1 MKRALFV
8 CCLCLLVVATGCCC
22 KKKHLSKEIAVTG
35 VTVSPATLSLTE
47 GETKQLI
54 ATVAPENASEKEVTW
69 ESSSITIA
77 TVDENGIVTAVK
89 AGNATITVTTVEG
102 GKTATCEVSVDAA
115 IPAFVAV
122 DLGLSVKWAN
132 KNIGADFPEEYGNY
146 YAWGETEPKDTYTW
160 DKYKFWGGG
169 QYITKYSTSSYVT
182 INPDY
187 LTILEEGDDVAHK
200 VLGGNWRMPTAGEWE
215 ELRSAMKWQTGQKGV
230 TGKAS
235 NGNEIFLPFA
245 GMYSS
250 NNGASLYLEG
260 KEGYFWTSSLCADS
274 PSGAYFAMY
283 PGGLAVYNQNRCY
296 GLSVRAVYGERP
308 ATPVAYIN
316 IDPVNKEVEIGEQF
330 TITATILPA
339 SATDKTI
346 IWSSSNEAAA
356 TVVDGVVTAV
366 GAGEAIITAKAGG
379 KESGCTV
386 TIKNSAPTINA
397 TAEDLGKVIG
407 ANGTIYA
414 NSQAAASAGT
424 AAAAIIVYVGSE
436 TAEDGF
442 AHGLAMSMRDC
453 SNTSGYKWKTS
464 SGSYDN
470 PQRNDYLH
478 TLLGYKESGK
488 SLTTSDRDNDTW
500 PAFKAALNNSISVA
514 EGITATAPGG
524 TSGWFLPSMFQWQ
537 QAIHAMTG
545 KTTEI
550 SLYTANSDYVNDKF
564 NAKIVDTEG
573 HLGKLC
579 YASSSEFDSTYNWH
593 FDFNEGI
600 ARRNAKWC
608 DYTVRAFLAF

>member
-69 ESSSITIA
+69 KSSSITIA

-160 DKYKFWGGG
+160 DKYKFWEDG

-283 PGGLAVYNQNRCY
+283 HGGLAVNNQIR
-296 GLSVRAVYGERP
+296 
-308 ATPVAYIN
+308 
-316 IDPVNKEVEIGEQF
+316 
-330 TITATILPA
+330 
-339 SATDKTI
+339 
-346 IWSSSNEAAA
+346 
-356 TVVDGVVTAV
+356 
-366 GAGEAIITAKAGG
+366 
-379 KESGCTV
+379 
-386 TIKNSAPTINA
+386 
-397 TAEDLGKVIG
+397 
-407 ANGTIYA
+407 
-414 NSQAAASAGT
+414 
-424 AAAAIIVYVGSE
+424 
-436 TAEDGF
+436 
-442 AHGLAMSMRDC
+442 
-453 SNTSGYKWKTS
+453 
-464 SGSYDN
+464 SY
-470 PQRNDYLH
+470 
-478 TLLGYKESGK
+478 
-488 SLTTSDRDNDTW
+488 
-500 PAFKAALNNSISVA
+500 
-514 EGITATAPGG
+514 
-524 TSGWFLPSMFQWQ
+524 
-537 QAIHAMTG
+537 
-545 KTTEI
+545 
-550 SLYTANSDYVNDKF
+550 
-564 NAKIVDTEG
+564 
-573 HLGKLC
+573 
-579 YASSSEFDSTYNWH
+579 
-593 FDFNEGI
+593 
-600 ARRNAKWC
+600 
-608 DYTVRAFLAF
+608 